1 MTDLSNTTWNRIY
14 KFVTWLLRKN
24 IRNPDT
30 AEEDDIGPI
39 EPAIYGESLIPQRK
53 SQPLL
58 MELRRY
64 YRDYVAIPVDK
75 RYRAFE
81 VVEDI
86 KNSLQKFVQDESK
99 TNYTFGDIMPQGSS
113 YEGLKVVEPNEFD
126 LLLPLILKDSE
137 WRSTEAAGSEYHAPG
152 YVFIRKCISNTKT
165 PYDDAIDN
173 DVYLSPIEIK
183 RKMQSIVQRA
193 VKKLDFPN
201 VQRVTLRESGPALTL
216 EVIYDDDDY
225 GSRKMFID
233 IVPSMNIR
241 NKLFVAKRHPESDQ
255 YQNRTYHNIFNNLWR
270 VSFSEK
276 EKEIIREMDGE
287 RECRR
292 TCLKILKTIQLKKGS
307 SQLGMLSS
315 YHLKTCML
323 HLNAD
328 KSIGSWHQDNL
339 DDRFKDLLMKLI
351 QFLKEEK
358 MPSFSDRNIDLFS
371 TYNTI
376 QLQNIRDWLERKVRS
391 DDKIIHGMLQLGNN

>member
-1 MTDLSNTTWNRIY
+1 MTEDLSNTIWNGIY
-14 KFVTWLLRKN
+14 KFVTWLRRKN

-75 RYRAFE
+75 RNRAFE

-113 YEGLKVVEPNEFD
+113 YEGLKVMEPDEFD
-126 LLLPLILKDSE
+126 LLLPLMLKNSN
-137 WRSTEAAGSEYHAPG
+137 WEYSKYQSSG
-152 YVFIRKCISNTKT
+152 YVFITKIQGYIFNTKT
-165 PYDDAIDN
+165 PYDNAIVN
-173 DVYLSPIEIK
+173 DVYLSPIVIK
-183 RKMQSIVQRA
+183 RKMQSIVKRA
-193 VKKLDFPN
+193 VDNMVFPN

-216 EVIYDDDDY
+216 EVLYD
-225 GSRKMFID
+225 GSQRMSID
-233 IVPSMNIR
+233 VVPSINIG
-241 NKLFVAKRHPESDQ
+241 NKLVVAKRHPDSDQ
-255 YQNRTYHNIFNNLWR
+255 YQSRTDHNMLNNLWR
-270 VSFSEK
+270 VSFSEN
-276 EKEIIREMDGE
+276 EKAIIREMDGMY
-287 RECRR
+287 ECRR
-292 TCLKILKTIQLKKGS
+292 TCLKILKTIQLRKGS

-328 KSIGSWHQDNL
+328 RSIGSWHQDNL
-339 DDRFKDLLMKLI
+339 DDCFKDLLMILI
-351 QFLKEEK
+351 QFLNDGK
-358 MPSFSDRNIDLFS
+358 MSSFFDPNIDLFS
-371 TYNTI
+371 TNNTI
-376 QLQNIRDWLERKVRS
+376 QLQNIRGWLERIIKS
-391 DDKIIHGMLQLGNN
+391 DDKIINEML